1 MPEITLWMYW
11 VSAGIIC
18 VIIEIFYPVFF
29 FLSIGIASIITGI
42 LASLHIIPS
51 SIPFQ
56 IVVFGIISI
65 LTFLSMK
72 KLGKKIISEPTK
84 PTNVYALIGQHGIVT
99 THIPAVG
106 RGHVKIGGEEWSAT
120 SQTGEEIA
128 TGTKVIIVA
137 LDGNK
142 VIVES
147 KKDES

>member
-1 MPEITLWMYW
+1 MSEFSPWMYW
-11 VSAGIIC
+11 VAAGIIC

-29 FLSIGIASIITGI
+29 FLSIGIAAILTGI
-42 LASLHIIPS
+42 LASLHGISSFIVLQII
-51 SIPFQ
+51 I
-56 IVVFGIISI
+56 FGVISI

-72 KLGKKIISEPTK
+72 KLGKKVISEPTK
-84 PTNVYALIGQHGIVT
+84 PTNVYALIGQIGIVT
-99 THIPAVG
+99 TNIPASG

-120 SQTGEEIA
+120 SQTGEPIA
-128 TGTKVIIVA
+128 TGSQVVIVA

>member
-1 MPEITLWMYW
+1 MSDFSPWMYW
-11 VSAGIIC
+11 VAAGIIC
-18 VIIEIFYPVFF
+18 VIIEIFYPAFF
-29 FLSIGIASIITGI
+29 FLSIGIAAIITGI
-42 LASLHIIPS
+42 LASLHVISSFVVLQII
-51 SIPFQ
+51 IFG
-56 IVVFGIISI
+56 VVSI

-84 PTNVYALIGQHGIVT
+84 PTNVYALIGKSGHVT
-99 THIPAVG
+99 TNIPSVG

-120 SQTGEEIA
+120 SKTGESIA
-128 TGTKVIIVA
+128 TGTMIVVVE

>member
-1 MPEITLWMYW
+1 MTDFSPWMYW
-11 VSAGIIC
+11 VAAGIIC
-18 VIIEIFYPVFF
+18 VIIEIFYPAFF
-29 FLSIGIASIITGI
+29 FLSIGIAAIITGI
-42 LASLHIIPS
+42 LASLHIIS
-51 SIPFQ
+51 SFVVLQ
-56 IVVFGIISI
+56 IIIFGVVSI

-72 KLGKKIISEPTK
+72 KLGKKVISEPTK
-84 PTNVYALIGQHGIVT
+84 QTNVYALIGQSGIVT

-120 SQTGEEIA
+120 SQAGEDIA
-128 TGTKVIIVA
+128 AGTKVVIVA